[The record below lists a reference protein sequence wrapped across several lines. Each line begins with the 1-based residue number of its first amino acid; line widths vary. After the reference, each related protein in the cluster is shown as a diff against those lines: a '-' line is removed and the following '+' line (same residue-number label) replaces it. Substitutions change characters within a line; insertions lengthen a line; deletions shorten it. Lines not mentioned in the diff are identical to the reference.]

1 VFDFQNYLNL
11 LAASSPASADRL
23 TPRKSLYCISI
34 REHEGE
40 NSPAIRVW
48 IDPSVAIHQLQAEAR
63 ERDRA
68 ASSACAPI
76 ALSTEDDS

>member
-23 TPRKSLYCISI
+23 APRRSLYCISI

-48 IDPSVAIHQLQAEAR
+48 IDPAVAIHQLQAAAR
-63 ERDRA
+63 DCA
-68 ASSACAPI
+68 ASSACAPV
-76 ALSTEDDS
+76 ALSMEDDS